1 MNSSPASVD
10 VDPVTV
16 AVAVAQIVENRAVI
30 EQAKGVL
37 MAVYDIDADSAFEL
51 LKWGSQDTNT
61 KLRTLADQRM
71 TEFRSL
77 NWRREAL
84 PIAPFDTVIFA
95 APERACDV

>member
-10 VDPVTV
+10 VDPVT
-16 AVAVAQIVENRAVI
+16 VAVAQIVENRAVI

-51 LKWGSQDTNT
+51 LKWGSQHTTT
-61 KLRTLADQRM
+61 KLRNRADQLM

-77 NWRREAL
+77 NWRQEAL